1 METTL
6 RTFLNG
12 YLQASKHND
21 ASLLSTVLTPTCT
34 RKFLPASFLSAM
46 GAPPD
51 LALDV
56 KAYEDH
62 WTTQMRYVQAVRLDV
77 THLAVDT
84 GNMTAAARSVYVDR
98 FVTGEEMVLDMAW
111 FLRFEEGGERVTEV
125 VQFADGLEFVK
136 FEAKVKEIREAM
148 EKQQ

>member
-6 RTFLNG
+6 HTFLNG
-12 YLQASKHND
+12 YLEATKHND

-34 RKFLPASFLSAM
+34 RKILPASFLTAM

-51 LALDV
+51 FTMDV

-62 WTTQMRYVQAVRLDV
+62 WTAQMKYVQVVGLDI
-77 THLAVDT
+77 THCSIDM
-84 GNMTAAARSVYVDR
+84 GNMTAVARSVYVDR
-98 FVTGEEMVLDMAW
+98 FVTGEEIVLDMAW
-111 FLRFEEGGERVTEV
+111 FLRFDEGGERVTEV
-125 VQFADGLEFVK
+125 VQFVDGLEFVK

-148 EKQQ
+148 EKQE